1 MARPI
6 YPHELADADFSWLM
20 NSFREN
26 NPHCA
31 VVESSCLP
39 VILILC
45 ESRHDLDAIP
55 EVSALSGLTD
65 SDNDAVDAETGE

>member
-39 VILILC
+39 VVLIRC
-45 ESRHDLDAIP
+45 EARHDLDVP
-55 EVSALSGLTD
+55 EISALPARAEGETD
-65 SDNDAVDAETGE
+65 IADADAGE